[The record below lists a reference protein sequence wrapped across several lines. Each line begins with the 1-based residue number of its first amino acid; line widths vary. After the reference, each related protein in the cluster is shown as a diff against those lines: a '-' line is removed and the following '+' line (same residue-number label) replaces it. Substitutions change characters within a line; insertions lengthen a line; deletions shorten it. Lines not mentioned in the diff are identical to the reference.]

1 MDREQLKELILQSLE
16 HERGGVQV
24 YETAI
29 KAAQNADLHDEWNKY
44 LEQTRRHVQ
53 ILEDICKNFEIDPEH
68 ASPGRKIVHSLGRSL
83 VTAMQE
89 AQRGGNPAAAEIVAC
104 ECVVLAET
112 KDHLDWELLGQCA
125 EKLSGEQREALQAAA
140 DEVEEQEDEHLYH
153 TRGWTRELWL
163 DSLGLKAVLPPPE
176 EQKNVKS
183 AIGAARAQ
191 QESERTR

>member
-24 YETAI
+24 YETAV
-29 KAAQNADLHDEWNKY
+29 KAAQNGDLREEWNKY
-44 LEQTRRHVQ
+44 LGQTRRHVQ
-53 ILEDICKNFEIDPEH
+53 ILEDVCKKFEIDPEEP
-68 ASPGRKIVHSLGRSL
+68 SPGRKIVHGLGGAL
-83 VTAMQE
+83 VSAMQE
-89 AQRGGNPAAAEIVAC
+89 AQRGGNPAAAELVAC
-104 ECVVLAET
+104 ECVTLAET

-125 EKLSGEQREALQAAA
+125 EKLSGEQRTALTAAA

-153 TRGWTRELWL
+153 TKGWTRELWL

-176 EQKNVKS
+176 EQKHVKS

-191 QESERTR
+191 QESERSR